1 MLLSKKILL
10 SMLVLGVL
18 ILAVPA
24 AAVYAS
30 SPAAMATIPSAAVTT
45 ARTITSLNLRP
56 EPNTFR
62 PPIAVIPRGTTI
74 DVLGRNEAA
83 RWLSV
88 VYQGQQGWV
97 SAYYVVLASGQPS
110 DLPVVG
116 SQPSAQPSAP
126 PPQEPAPSDPYAVH
140 LSNVGPYLDAIYL
153 RGQQLGN
160 NPHVFTKVGDCEM
173 EFKWFLQDF
182 DAGVYDL
189 GSYQYLQG
197 VLTQFSGSFAY
208 RGQVANAGMSSSA
221 IFQDYWSDP
230 AICYPGETPLAC
242 EYRTRKP
249 SVALIMLR
257 TIDRNAVANG
267 QFYSEVT
274 RATWYSIE
282 QGIIPVLQTI
292 PYWGPTNPDTMAIND
307 VIRRVAAE
315 NNVPLW
321 DFWATSEQLP
331 NHGVTI
337 DYHIDRPADGSGVTF
352 FTADRMQI
360 AANRRNLE
368 ALEVLHAVLTEV
380 QN

>member
-10 SMLVLGVL
+10 SILVLGMLVLT
-18 ILAVPA
+18 VPA
-24 AAVYAS
+24 AAAYAS
-30 SPAAMATIPSAAVTT
+30 GPAVTATISSDAVTT

-56 EPNTFR
+56 EPSTAR

-88 VYQGQQGWV
+88 TYRGQQGWV

-116 SQPSAQPSAP
+116 SQPSA
-126 PPQEPAPSDPYAVH
+126 PPQEPAPSDPYTVH
-140 LSNVGPYLDAIYL
+140 LSNVGPQLDAIYQ

-197 VLTQFSGSFAY
+197 VLTQYAGSFAY
-208 RGQVANAGMSSSA
+208 KGQVANAGMSSSA

-274 RATWYSIE
+274 RATWDSIE
-282 QGIIPVLQTI
+282 RGVIPVLQTI

-307 VIRRVAAE
+307 VIRRVATE

-321 DFWATSEQLP
+321 DYWVTSEQLP
-331 NHGVTI
+331 NRGVTV